1 MRIGI
6 AIILVG
12 SLLLVTAACTS
23 IQPQVAEIPAAIA
36 NASTAADHQR
46 IADYFAQKAASYDA
60 EAASHEKMGRSYF
73 SRPKGDA
80 ALWASH
86 CNSLK
91 KTFEDAAKE
100 ARALEQAHRQL
111 ANSMSK

>member
-1 MRIGI
+1 MRIRS
-6 AIILVG
+6 AVILAG
-12 SLLLVTAACTS
+12 SLLFVTTACTS

-36 NASTAADHQR
+36 NASTAADHQK

-60 EAASHEKMGRSYF
+60 EAASHERMARSYF

-100 ARALEQAHRQL
+100 VRALEQAHRQL
-111 ANSMSK
+111 ANNMSK